1 MTNSSGYRYPRKKPI
16 RKDRV
21 TIAILFILALIL
33 VPMLVRSGCTRRTD
47 DPLVVVDDGGI
58 VNPID
63 DGTVIDDPIADGV
76 TDNGTVVDGTTP
88 VSSERFLT
96 HTVDDGESVA
106 DVATLLGV
114 SVSSLLASNRLF
126 GGEQLQPGQVL
137 YASNDGIVHIIQQGQ
152 TLTDIARSYAVPVET
167 LSEAN
172 DLTDRSTIFAG
183 DRLLIPD
190 TTTSFWNNVV
200 VLSRGVPS
208 QFIWPLEGE
217 VVSQYGPRIHPVLG
231 DAENHDGID
240 IDVSE
245 GTTVRAAAGGDV
257 FFYGEE
263 PGYGNLLIIEHAGGF
278 YSLYGHLAD
287 SFVFA
292 GQYVEMGQAVAQS
305 GNTGISS
312 GPHLHFELRNREYPI
327 DPERYLP

>member
-1 MTNSSGYRYPRKKPI
+1 M
-16 RKDRV
+16 
-21 TIAILFILALIL
+21 AITALFILAIIL
-33 VPMLVRSGCTRRTD
+33 VPILLRSGCTRRPD
-47 DPLVVVDDGGI
+47 DALAIVDDGAQ

-63 DGTVIDDPIADGV
+63 DGTTIDDPIDDGIVDDGATTV
-76 TDNGTVVDGTTP
+76 T
-88 VSSERFLT
+88 SERFLT
-96 HTVDDGESVA
+96 HTVDDGESIA

-114 SVSSLLASNRLF
+114 TVSNLLASNRLF

-137 YASNDGIVHIIQQGQ
+137 YASDEGIVHVIQSGQ
-152 TLTDIARSYAVPVET
+152 TLTDISRSYAIPVET

-172 DLTDRSTIFAG
+172 DLTDRSMIFAG
-183 DRLLIPD
+183 DRLLIPGA
-190 TTTSFWNNVV
+190 TTSFWNNVV
-200 VLSRGVPS
+200 VLSNGVPS
-208 QFIWPLEGE
+208 RFIWPLEGE

-231 DAENHDGID
+231 HAENHDGID
-240 IDVSE
+240 LDVPE

-263 PGYGNLLIIEHAGGF
+263 PGYGNLLIIEHDDGF

-287 SFVFA
+287 SFVFV

>member
-1 MTNSSGYRYPRKKPI
+1 MTKRPPSYRYPQKKPL

-21 TIAILFILALIL
+21 AVAALFILAIIL
-33 VPMLVRSGCTRRTD
+33 VPILLRSGCTRRPD
-47 DPLVVVDDGGI
+47 DALVVVDDGAV

-63 DGTVIDDPIADGV
+63 DGTTIIDDPIDDGIV
-76 TDNGTVVDGTTP
+76 DDGTTA
-88 VSSERFLT
+88 VTSERFLT
-96 HTVDDGESVA
+96 HAVDDGESIA

-114 SVSSLLASNRLF
+114 TVSNLLASNRLF

-137 YASNDGIVHIIQQGQ
+137 YASDEGIVHVIQSGQ
-152 TLTDIARSYAVPVET
+152 TLTDIARSYAIPVET

-172 DLTDRSTIFAG
+172 NLTDRSMIFAG
-183 DRLLIPD
+183 DRLLIPGA
-190 TTTSFWNNVV
+190 TTSFWNNVV
-200 VLSRGVPS
+200 VLSKGVPS
-208 QFIWPLEGE
+208 RFIWPLEGE

-231 DAENHDGID
+231 HAENHDGID
-240 IDVSE
+240 LDVPE

-263 PGYGNLLIIEHAGGF
+263 PGYGNLLIIEHDDGF

-287 SFVFA
+287 SFVFV

>member
-1 MTNSSGYRYPRKKPI
+1 MTNSSGNRYPTKKPL
-16 RKDRV
+16 RKDR
-21 TIAILFILALIL
+21 IAIAVLFILAIVL
-33 VPMLVRSGCTRRTD
+33 VPVVFRSGCTRRPD

-58 VNPID
+58 VDPID
-63 DGTVIDDPIADGV
+63 DGTISDNPLDDGV
-76 TDNGTVVDGTTP
+76 VDDGTLDDGPTIG
-88 VSSERFLT
+88 SERFLT

-114 SVSSLLASNRLF
+114 TVANLLASNRLF

-137 YASNDGIVHIIQQGQ
+137 YASTEGIVHIIQQGQ
-152 TLTDIARSYAVPVET
+152 TLTDIARSYAIPLET
-167 LSEAN
+167 LSETN
-172 DLTDRSTIFAG
+172 ELMDRSTIFAG
-183 DRLLIPD
+183 DRLLIPGA
-190 TTTSFWNNVV
+190 TTSFWNNVV
-200 VLSRGVPS
+200 TLSRGVPS

-217 VVSQYGPRIHPVLG
+217 VVSHYGPRIHPVLG
-231 DAENHDGID
+231 NAENHDGID
-240 IDVSE
+240 IDVPE
-245 GTTVRAAAGGDV
+245 GTTVRAAAGGEV

-263 PGYGNLLIIEHAGGF
+263 PGYGNLLIIEHPGGF

-292 GQYVEMGQAVAQS
+292 GQFVEMGQAVAQS

>member
-1 MTNSSGYRYPRKKPI
+1 LQLCSSLLSFSFPFSYG
-16 RKDRV
+16 
-21 TIAILFILALIL
+21 IA
-33 VPMLVRSGCTRRTD
+33 
-47 DPLVVVDDGGI
+47 
-58 VNPID
+58 D
-63 DGTVIDDPIADGV
+63 DGTI
-76 TDNGTVVDGTTP
+76 P

-114 SVSSLLASNRLF
+114 TVSNLRASNRLF

-137 YASNDGIVHIIQQGQ
+137 YASDEGIVHIIQQGQ
-152 TLTDIARSYAVPVET
+152 TLTDISRSYAIPVET

-172 DLTDRSTIFAG
+172 DLTDRSMIFAG
-183 DRLLIPD
+183 DRLLIPGA
-190 TTTSFWNNVV
+190 TTSFWNNVV
-200 VLSRGVPS
+200 VLSRGIPS

-231 DAENHDGID
+231 NAENHDGID
-240 IDVSE
+240 IDVPE

-287 SFVFA
+287 SFVFT